1 MVPRDTSRVIPYLAA
16 KAEYI
21 AVQNPLARAAAN
33 FRTGPESPPARAPLG
48 ICYNPGFP
56 LPSGDRWLP
65 SRHLDLG
72 LIVVYLVGITAFG
85 ARFRRSQKS
94 LRDYFLGGR
103 RVAWWAIALSIVAAE
118 TSTLT
123 IIGTPALSF
132 TGNMGFLQVV
142 CGYLVARVLICLVF
156 IPQYF
161 RGEMFTAYELMRRR
175 FGERIRRFTAAIFL
189 VVRALAEGVRV
200 FAISIVIS
208 IVLGT
213 GELASICIITLLTL
227 FYTFEGGMTAVIWT
241 DVIQMFLYVAGGLV
255 SFWAILQH
263 VPGGW
268 TEVVRL
274 AGPAAKFQIF
284 DFRLEV
290 TREFFTRTYSFWAGL
305 LCGTFLATGTH
316 GTDQLIVQR
325 LLSARSERDSKLALL
340 ASGVVIVVQFTLF
353 LLIGILLFA
362 FYRQTGLPPPRPLD
376 RIYPSF
382 IWTYLPVG
390 VAGLVTAAVLAAAM
404 SNISAALNS
413 LASTTIMDFYRPIF
427 GRPSR
432 DEAYYLRLSRWAT
445 VGWGAVL
452 LGIATLARNWGS
464 VLEAGL
470 GVISI
475 TIGALLGV
483 FLLGILTRRAH
494 ERGAI
499 VGMVAG
505 FATMLALHFATR
517 TAWTWYVVIVTT
529 LTFSVGYLASLV
541 LPPSGAGADSAS

>member
-1 MVPRDTSRVIPYLAA
+1 MVL
-16 KAEYI
+16 
-21 AVQNPLARAAAN
+21 
-33 FRTGPESPPARAPLG
+33 PARTALG
-48 ICYNPGFP
+48 DLLQSGLSCH
-56 LPSGDRWLP
+56 LGDRWLP

-72 LIVVYLVGITAFG
+72 LIVLYLLGITAFG
-85 ARFRRSQKS
+85 ARFRGSQKS

-123 IIGTPALSF
+123 IIGTPGLSF
-132 TGNMGFLQVV
+132 SGNMGFLQVV
-142 CGYLVARVLICLVF
+142 CGYLVARVLICVLF

-161 RGEMFTAYELMRRR
+161 RGEMFTAYELMCRR

-268 TEVVRL
+268 DEVVRL
-274 AGPAAKFQIF
+274 AGPAAKFQVF

-353 LLIGILLFA
+353 LLIGILLFV
-362 FYRQTGLPPPRPLD
+362 FYQKTGLTAPRPLD

-382 IWTYLPVG
+382 IWTYLPTG

-413 LASTTIMDFYRPIF
+413 LASTTIMDFYRPMF
-427 GRPSR
+427 GETAREKAGRPSR

-445 VGWGAVL
+445 VGWGVVL

-499 VGMVAG
+499 AGMVTG
-505 FATMLALHFATR
+505 FATMLVLHFATR

-529 LTFSVGYLASLV
+529 MTFSVGYLASLV
-541 LPPSGAGADSAS
+541 LPPSGAGAESAP